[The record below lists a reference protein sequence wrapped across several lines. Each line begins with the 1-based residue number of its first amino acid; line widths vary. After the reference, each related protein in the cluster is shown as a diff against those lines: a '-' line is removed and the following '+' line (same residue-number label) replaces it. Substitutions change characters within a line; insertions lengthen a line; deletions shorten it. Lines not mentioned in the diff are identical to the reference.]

1 MANKNPSAWQRLVFK
16 NRGLLLVPIAV
27 VLLAFGRPTLE
38 SAIVGI
44 AVAVCGELVRIWAVG
59 YSGVTTR
66 ADIVTAPTLVT
77 AGPYSRMRNPLY
89 VGNTIIALGFWIA
102 FSGASG
108 LAATLLMLV
117 VVAALV
123 VGVYATIIPLE
134 EAYLEGQFGKPYR
147 LYKEKVPRIVP
158 ARPLKKQEQQGFWRR
173 EVLLRAEVIT
183 LSYFLLMVVL
193 VILKTGP
200 LRGYTLGL

>member
-1 MANKNPSAWQRLVFK
+1 MPDKNPSAWQRLVFK
-16 NRGLLLVPIAV
+16 NRGLLLVPIAA

-66 ADIVTAPTLVT
+66 ANIVTAPTLVT

-102 FSGASG
+102 FAGASG
-108 LAATLLMLV
+108 LAAAMLMLAV
-117 VVAALV
+117 VVALIVA
-123 VGVYATIIPLE
+123 VYATIIPLE
-134 EAYLEGQFGKPYR
+134 EAYLEEQFGKPYR

-158 ARPLKKQEQQGFWRR
+158 GRPLEKPEQQGFWRR
-173 EVLLRAEVIT
+173 EVIARAEIIT
-183 LSYFLLMVVL
+183 LSYFLLMMVL

-200 LRGYTLGL
+200 LREYTIGL